1 MRRGKSGGRVRQ
13 RGGVVVAS
21 LEGGMRTAINMLPQS
36 FRRQQIL
43 RKRLMQWASIISA
56 VLVTGWGW
64 HWYEMREDRQLTQQL
79 ETISREHS
87 PTQTMLKQRMEMRQQ
102 LKELQEQETVAKE
115 LDCQRNALTL
125 LGVISDSAQK
135 TKGRL
140 RVTKFEISNFQSAQG
155 GIDGA
160 KTPGLTVCGV
170 SLDNPAVAELLD
182 GLQKSG
188 VFRKVELLTLKE
200 REEKD

>member
-1 MRRGKSGGRVRQ
+1 
-13 RGGVVVAS
+13 
-21 LEGGMRTAINMLPQS
+21 MRTAINLLPQS

-56 VLVTGWGW
+56 MLVTGWGW

-79 ETISREHS
+79 ETLSREHA
-87 PTQTMLKQRMEMRQQ
+87 PTQTMLKQLMEMRQQ

-140 RVTKFEISNFQSAQG
+140 RVTRFEISNFQSAQAG
-155 GIDGA
+155 TDG
-160 KTPGLTVCGV
+160 KPPGLTVCGI

-200 REEKD
+200 REDKDSALRDYEVRCEF

>member
-1 MRRGKSGGRVRQ
+1 
-13 RGGVVVAS
+13 
-21 LEGGMRTAINMLPQS
+21 MRTAINLLPQS

-43 RKRLMQWASIISA
+43 RKRVVQWASIISA

-64 HWYEMREDRQLTQQL
+64 HWYEMREDRQLIQQL
-79 ETISREHS
+79 ETLSREHA
-87 PTQTMLKQRMEMRQQ
+87 PTQAMLKQLMGMRQQ
-102 LKELQEQETVAKE
+102 LKELEQQETVAKE

-140 RVTKFEISNFQSAQG
+140 RVTRFEISNFQSAQG
-155 GIDGA
+155 GSDAAG
-160 KTPGLTVCGV
+160 KTAGLTVGGT

-200 REEKD
+200 REDKDSALRDYEVRCEF

>member
-1 MRRGKSGGRVRQ
+1 
-13 RGGVVVAS
+13 
-21 LEGGMRTAINMLPQS
+21 MRTTINLLPQS

-43 RKRLMQWASIISA
+43 RKRVVQWTSIISA

-79 ETISREHS
+79 ETLSREHA
-87 PTQTMLKQRMEMRQQ
+87 PTQTMLKQLVDMRQQ
-102 LKELQEQETVAKE
+102 LKELEQQETVAKE

-140 RVTKFEISNFQSAQG
+140 RVTKFEISNFQSAQSAG
-155 GIDGA
+155 VDNAAA
-160 KTPGLTVCGV
+160 KAAPV
-170 SLDNPAVAELLD
+170 
-182 GLQKSG
+182 
-188 VFRKVELLTLKE
+188 
-200 REEKD
+200 

>member
-1 MRRGKSGGRVRQ
+1 
-13 RGGVVVAS
+13 
-21 LEGGMRTAINMLPQS
+21 MRTTINLLPPS

-43 RKRLMQWASIISA
+43 RKRVVQWTSIISA

-79 ETISREHS
+79 EMLSREHA
-87 PTQTMLKQRMEMRQQ
+87 PTQTMLKQLVEMRQQ
-102 LKELQEQETVAKE
+102 LKELQQQETVAKE

-140 RVTKFEISNFQSAQG
+140 RVTKFELNNFQSAPSGRRRRG
-155 GIDGA
+155 GESRR
-160 KTPGLTVCGV
+160 VNWCSGV

-188 VFRKVELLTLKE
+188 VFRRVELLTLKE
-200 REEKD
+200 REDKEAALRDYEVRCEF

>member
-1 MRRGKSGGRVRQ
+1 
-13 RGGVVVAS
+13 
-21 LEGGMRTAINMLPQS
+21 MRTAINLLPQS

-43 RKRLMQWASIISA
+43 RKRLMQWMSIISA
-56 VLVTGWGW
+56 VLVAGWGW
-64 HWYEMREDRQLTQQL
+64 HWHEMREDRQLTQQL
-79 ETISREHS
+79 ETLSREHA
-87 PTQTMLKQRMEMRQQ
+87 PTQTMLKQLMEMRQQ

-140 RVTKFEISNFQSAQG
+140 RVTKFEINNFQSAQS
-155 GIDGA
+155 GIDG
-160 KTPGLTVCGV
+160 KPPGLTVCGI

-182 GLQKSG
+182 GLQNSG

-200 REEKD
+200 REDKDSALRDYEVRCEF

>member
-13 RGGVVVAS
+13 RGGVVVAR
-21 LEGGMRTAINMLPQS
+21 LEGSMRTAINLLPQS

-43 RKRLMQWASIISA
+43 RRRLMQWASIISI
-56 VLVTGWGW
+56 VLVTGWSW

-79 ETISREHS
+79 ETLSREHA
-87 PTQTMLKQRMEMRQQ
+87 PTQAMLKELVDMRKQ
-102 LKELQEQETVAKE
+102 LKELEQQETVAKE

-140 RVTKFEISNFQSAQG
+140 RVTKFEISNFQSAQS
-155 GIDGA
+155 GIYW
-160 KTPGLTVCGV
+160 
-170 SLDNPAVAELLD
+170 
-182 GLQKSG
+182 
-188 VFRKVELLTLKE
+188 
-200 REEKD
+200 